1 VIGALA
7 VPIGLGLGAGVLLGL
22 GFVLQQRMARLLPH
36 NDALSP
42 RLFLDLIGKPLWLAG
57 IAAMVGGQLLG
68 AAALGAGDVSLIEPL
83 LTTNLMF
90 ALLFTRLIAR
100 RPMGIREYG
109 GALALVAGVVLF
121 LICAQP
127 SEAPDSASAGTG
139 LGSLAFLG
147 AVVLIVATLVML
159 ARSRLGP
166 ARASLLG
173 GAGGLLFGMQDGLT
187 RGVVDSLAGG
197 MSQLFTAWPT
207 YTVVVAAVTGILL
220 MQSGFEAAPL
230 RSSLPLIT
238 AVEPLTGIGFG
249 IGVYGEQVRI
259 SAGWIAGEALGLLVM
274 IVGVV
279 LVARSHTLVTHHQ
292 SARPAHSHEGTQP
305 QRGS

>member
-1 VIGALA
+1 VIGSLA
-7 VPIGLGLGAGVLLGL
+7 IPVGLGLGAGVLLGL

-68 AAALGAGDVSLIEPL
+68 AAGLGAGDVSLIEPL

-109 GALALVAGVVLF
+109 GALALIAGVVLF

-127 SEAPDSASAGTG
+127 SQAPDSAATG
-139 LGSLAFLG
+139 SGVGSLAFLG

-173 GAGGLLFGMQDGLT
+173 GAAGLLFGLQDGLT
-187 RGVVDSLAGG
+187 RGVVDSLSGG
-197 MSQLFTAWPT
+197 VSHIFTAWPT
-207 YTVVVAAVTGILL
+207 YAVVVAAITGILM

-238 AVEPLTGIGFG
+238 AVEPLAGIGYG
-249 IGVYGEQVRI
+249 IGVYGEHVRV
-259 SAGWIAGEALGLLVM
+259 SAGWIVGEALGLLVM
-274 IVGVV
+274 ILGVV
-279 LVARSHTLVTHHQ
+279 LVARSHTLVTHHL
-292 SARPAHSHEGTQP
+292 AGRPTHPHEGTQR